1 MQTNLQF
8 KGTPYPWKQVGTMI
22 ISTTQAKYA
31 PRYVTNAPEEN
42 SLEDWMMTTV
52 INAQNAMR
60 GDNPDADMA
69 MLTAAPEVW
78 EAAKAL
84 VDELPEEWQDSPIVQ
99 KLISSL
105 AKAVNQQ

>member
-22 ISTTQAKYA
+22 ISTTDIAF
-31 PRYVTNAPEEN
+31 PTNDPDEEIQ
-42 SLEDWMMTTV
+42 DWMKRTV
-52 INAQNAMR
+52 ANLQGAMG

-105 AKAVNQQ
+105 AKAVNEQ